1 MFKLP
6 AKVVEGIK
14 DYSNSLNEFLNSKIN
29 SARFTGI
36 RVPWGIYSH
45 RGGKVFMDR
54 IRIPAGLITPAQ
66 LKAIAYVA
74 RTYGNGISHIT
85 TRQDIQVHGVKLD
98 DTIKVIEYLKDYEL
112 SSRGGGGNTVR
123 NITTCALSGI
133 CKEEVFDV
141 RSHAIGVTEYL
152 LSLDDSYSLPRKL
165 KFAFSG
171 CNKDC
176 AGCLVNDAGLLA
188 EIKDGKKG
196 FKVFVGGG
204 LGADPRIGKLLEDF
218 IPEEDLGFCLSAIKK
233 VFYKNGDRRNK
244 HHNRIR
250 FLIED
255 LGLDKFRKLYVE
267 ELKTLKESE
276 YINLRKQDFSYPE
289 FREEELPKVNEK
301 KFQEFLKYNVY
312 EQKQKGLVSVE
323 LRIPKGDILP
333 EQLIALAELENDFK
347 GIEFRTSQS
356 QNIFICNV
364 RKSKAGELFLK
375 IKEILNNFL
384 YPSTLLDVVCCKGA
398 LTCNLGLCNSPSLA
412 EAVEKAMGEVS
423 IEEAAFKKINIKIN
437 GCPNSCGHHP
447 IGLIGLHG
455 MVRRVSGRPAPFY
468 KLLLGGRKELFQTR
482 LAKDTGVLIPARNVP
497 LFLRDFVKRIGQDIN
512 AQTDIYEYMEQKGEI
527 LAKEIIAKYS
537 YVPSYEENRDFYVDW
552 GKTEDFSL
560 DGLGPG
566 ECGAGVLDMIE
577 ADLSDAKIALGDAEK
592 SDYPIDK
599 IKQALFFSARALL
612 VVKGSDPRD
621 EEKACVDF
629 VEKFV
634 KDGIAPEKFSDLTVF
649 LAGLKNGLGPQE
661 RKNRFLYAEEF
672 LETINSLYKSMDPAL
687 NFPKQKPAE
696 TKDHSQQEDSVLDLK
711 GVRCPMNYVQAK
723 LFLENISVGQVV
735 ELCLDEGE
743 PIKNVPVSLKN
754 DGQEILE
761 IKKLDGF
768 YKVRVKKLV

>member
-1 MFKLP
+1 
-6 AKVVEGIK
+6 
-14 DYSNSLNEFLNSKIN
+14 
-29 SARFTGI
+29 
-36 RVPWGIYSH
+36 
-45 RGGKVFMDR
+45 MDR
-54 IRIPAGLITPAQ
+54 IRILAGLITPAQ

-85 TRQDIQVHGVKLD
+85 TRQDIQVHAVKLE
-98 DTIKVIEYLKDYEL
+98 DTVKIIEYLKDYEL
-112 SSRGGGGNTVR
+112 SSRGGGGNTIR

-133 CKEEVFDV
+133 CKDEVFDV
-141 RSHAIGVTEYL
+141 RSHAIGLTEYL

-171 CNKDC
+171 CAKDC

-188 EIKDGKKG
+188 EIKDGKRG

-255 LGLDKFRKLYVE
+255 LGFDKFRKLYVD

-276 YINLRKQDFSYPE
+276 YINLRKLDFSYPE
-289 FREEELPKVNEK
+289 FSEEELPKVNDKE
-301 KFQEFLKYNVY
+301 FQEFLKYNVY
-312 EQKQKGLVSVE
+312 EQKQRGLVSVE
-323 LRIPKGDILP
+323 LRIPRGDILP
-333 EQLIALAELENDFK
+333 EQLIALAGLENEFK
-347 GIEFRTSQS
+347 GIEFRISQS

-364 RKSKAGELFLK
+364 RKSKAFELFLK
-375 IKEILNNFL
+375 IKKILNNFL

-398 LTCNLGLCNSPSLA
+398 LTCNLGLCNSPALT
-412 EAVEKAMGEVS
+412 EAVEKVFEDSS
-423 IEEAAFKKINIKIN
+423 IEGAAFKRINIKIN

-455 MVRRVSGRPAPFY
+455 MVRRVSGRAAPFY
-468 KLLLGGRKELFQTR
+468 KLFLGGRKELFQTR
-482 LAKDTGVLIPARNVP
+482 LAKDTQVLIPGRNVP

-512 AQTDIYEYMEQKGEI
+512 EETDIYKYIDQKGLI
-527 LAKEIIAKYS
+527 LAKEVIAKYS
-537 YVPSYEENRDFYVDW
+537 YVPSYEENRDFYIDW

-577 ADLSDAKIALGDAEK
+577 ADLSDAKIALGVAEK

-599 IKQALFFSARALL
+599 IKQALFFAARALL
-612 VVKGSDPRD
+612 IVKGTDPRD
-621 EEKACVDF
+621 EEKACSAF
-629 VEKFV
+629 IEKFV
-634 KDGIAPEKFSDLTVF
+634 KDGIAPEKFSDLAGF
-649 LAGLKNGLGPQE
+649 LATLNDGLEIQE
-661 RKNRFLYAEEF
+661 RKNKFLYTKEF
-672 LETINSLYKSMDPAL
+672 LETINGLYKSMDPAL
-687 NFPKQKPAE
+687 NFPKQTAE
-696 TKDHSQQEDSVLDLK
+696 TKVQAQQESSVLDLK

-723 LFLENISVGQVV
+723 LFLENISVGQIV

-743 PIKNVPVSLKN
+743 PVKNVPVSLKN

-768 YKVRVKKLV
+768 YKVKVKKLV